1 VPFFPSLLTLIL
13 SAYSANLR
21 NQQMRKHQ
29 LRAGPPNPQPLF
41 KSPHARA
48 LLSSTDH
55 HSSSYLCPYAHPL
68 TSSSTVLAPRVV
80 LQCLLHPISPPLTH
94 TPLQVYRPCRVPASP
109 CLLAAPHSCLKN
121 VHATP
126 SSFLMLALPTRTPL
140 QEFYQ
145 GPTITVLCAHP
156 PLLPSPTHSPLQ
168 EFYQGPNITVLFD
181 HPRTCV

>member
-1 VPFFPSLLTLIL
+1 VLDLLAYGIEVTSAFDEKALIRSLSLKI
-13 SAYSANLR
+13 
-21 NQQMRKHQ
+21 
-29 LRAGPPNPQPLF
+29 PQHF
-41 KSPHARA
+41 A

-55 HSSSYLCPYAHPL
+55 HSSSYVCPYHPP
-68 TSSSTVLAPRVV
+68 SQVVAP
-80 LQCLLHPISPPLTH
+80 QCLLHLISPPRIH